1 MAKKI
6 DVQKEPVK
14 LREKVLKNGSISLFL
29 DIYLNSATLLQ
40 I

>member
-14 LREKVLKNGSISLFL
+14 QRENVLKNVSISLFL
-29 DIYLNSATLLQ
+29 DICK